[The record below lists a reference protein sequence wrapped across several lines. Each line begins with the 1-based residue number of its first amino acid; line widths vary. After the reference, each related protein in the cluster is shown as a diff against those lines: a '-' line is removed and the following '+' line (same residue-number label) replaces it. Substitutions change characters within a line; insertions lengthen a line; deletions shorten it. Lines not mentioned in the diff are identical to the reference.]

1 MGTTELQELIK
12 VLQKENENLKKE
24 NEELKKELKASQ
36 DAVDNLQYRMEKLDW

>member
-24 NEELKKELKASQ
+24 LQETKEKLKVARDE
-36 DAVDNLQYRMEKLDW
+36 VDNLQYRMEKLDW